1 MPPQLQ
7 SLLAELEETT
17 AALRHRW
24 GTPSAPTLAGRRA
37 SLVARLAS
45 LPPSPELLDVFERVR
60 QMDAGLERFLRAERA
75 QILAQQSESNQNRQ
89 RVKIWQGALVEEAN
103 QQAARITL
111 EG

>member
-1 MPPQLQ
+1 
-7 SLLAELEETT
+7 
-17 AALRHRW
+17 
-24 GTPSAPTLAGRRA
+24 
-37 SLVARLAS
+37 
-45 LPPSPELLDVFERVR
+45 
-60 QMDAGLERFLRAERA
+60 MDAGLERFLRAERA